1 MKGSKYPIILDDVV
15 LDFPFH
21 NAGKT
26 TIQKQFLSLFKRQ
39 NKKWFRALSGI
50 DLKVKKGSVVG
61 IIGDNGAGK
70 STLLRVI
77 GGIYKP
83 DRGIISIKGNVILLA
98 SLGLGFSNDLPGRDN
113 IYLTGGLI
121 GMAESEIAQKE
132 NEIIEFSGLKDF
144 IDAPIRTYS
153 SGMRAR
159 LGFSIAC
166 HSQPDILLLDEVFSV
181 GDYEFRRKSKQK
193 ILEMVEGD
201 TTVVVVSHNIGTLE
215 EICDRIVYIENG
227 KILMSTSKKYA
238 IELYQRR

>member
-1 MKGSKYPIILDDVV
+1 MNSKKYPIVLDDVV
-15 LDFPFH
+15 LDFPYH

-26 TIQKQFLSLFKRQ
+26 TIQKQFLSLFRGS

-50 DLKVKKGSVVG
+50 DLKIKKGSVVG

-83 DRGIISIKGNVILLA
+83 DRGKITVNGEVILLA

-121 GMAESEIAQKE
+121 GMSEQEIAEREQ
-132 NEIIEFSGLKDF
+132 EIINFSGLKDF

-166 HSQPDILLLDEVFSV
+166 HSNPEILLLDEVFSV
-181 GDYEFRRKSKQK
+181 GDYEFRRKSKEK
-193 ILEMVEGD
+193 ILQMVEGN
-201 TTVVVVSHNIGTLE
+201 TTVVVVSHNVQTLE
-215 EICDRIVYIENG
+215 DICDRIVYIENG

-238 IELYQRR
+238 IELYRRR

>member
-1 MKGSKYPIILDDVV
+1 MSDKKYPIVLDDVV

-26 TIQKQFLSLFKRQ
+26 TIQKQFLSLFKSQ

-50 DLKVKKGSVVG
+50 DLKIKKGSVVG

-77 GGIYKP
+77 GGIYEP
-83 DRGIISIKGNVILLA
+83 DRGNISVYGNVILLA

-121 GMAESEIAQKE
+121 GMTEEEIFAKE
-132 NEIIEFSGLKDF
+132 DDIIEFSGLKAF

-166 HSQPDILLLDEVFSV
+166 HSEPDILLLD
-181 GDYEFRRKSKQK
+181 
-193 ILEMVEGD
+193 
-201 TTVVVVSHNIGTLE
+201 
-215 EICDRIVYIENG
+215 
-227 KILMSTSKKYA
+227 
-238 IELYQRR
+238 